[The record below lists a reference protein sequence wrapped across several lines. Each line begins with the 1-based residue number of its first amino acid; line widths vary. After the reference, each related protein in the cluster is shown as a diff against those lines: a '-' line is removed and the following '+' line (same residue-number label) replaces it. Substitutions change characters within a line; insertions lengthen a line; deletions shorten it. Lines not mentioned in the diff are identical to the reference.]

1 MLALLAI
8 AGATF
13 AQTLD
18 PTSFVVHPPAG
29 ADAFVF
35 RHVGVVDAVLGTT
48 RADMVVVVEGARITF
63 VAPEGSA
70 AVPDRVRSIDA
81 SGRYLIPGLW
91 DMHVHGQGDWSESGP
106 LLVTYGVTGIREVW
120 GPNWSPEIHD
130 AIESGSLLAPRA
142 VVSGNMIDG
151 PAPLNGERSLAAD
164 SPATARALVDSLT
177 KQGVPFVKIYHAMSR
192 DIYFA
197 LVERAASHSLPYI
210 GHIPPDVSVIEASDA
225 GQRSIEHLFGIVPAC
240 TNAERDHL
248 DSRHDV
254 YVRPDQSAAALV
266 ADFEPTRCRAV
277 AERLAKNRT
286 WVVPT
291 LTALSAWYRLPDEP
305 FGPHPLQVSPW
316 QAGYWVEM
324 RRTVEGYNSQDRA
337 AVEMLWTRILE
348 VVNLLH
354 EAGVPLLA
362 GSDAPNEPAYFGIGL
377 HDELALLASAGLTA
391 AEALQSATSA
401 PAQFFGA
408 EDELGTIE
416 AGKLADLV
424 LLEANPLEDI
434 RNTRAIA
441 AVVLNG
447 RLIEREELLTAQLGV
462 FSAIHSRTLLE
473 VVPEAGVPTLE
484 IRRWPEVPLSDGELG
499 RYEGSYLES
508 YGQSKIWLEKGRLR
522 YETTIGT
529 VDLVPMGDHVFATG
543 RYRDGELAEI
553 YWPDDTMVF
562 YVQDGRVTGFR
573 VMSGETAVFD
583 APRVGE

>member
-1 MLALLAI
+1 
-8 AGATF
+8 
-13 AQTLD
+13 
-18 PTSFVVHPPAG
+18 
-29 ADAFVF
+29 
-35 RHVGVVDAVLGTT
+35 
-48 RADMVVVVEGARITF
+48 
-63 VAPEGSA
+63 VA
-70 AVPDRVRSIDA
+70 
-81 SGRYLIPGLW
+81 
-91 DMHVHGQGDWSESGP
+91 
-106 LLVTYGVTGIREVW
+106 
-120 GPNWSPEIHD
+120 
-130 AIESGSLLAPRA
+130 
-142 VVSGNMIDG
+142 GNMIDG
-151 PAPLNGERSLAAD
+151 PTPLNGERVLAAD
-164 SPATARALVDSLT
+164 SPATARTLVDSLAE
-177 KQGVPFVKIYHAMSR
+177 QGAPFVKIYHAMSR

-197 LVERAASHSLPYI
+197 LAERAASHSLPYV
-210 GHIPPDVSVIEASDA
+210 GHIPPDVTVIEASDA

-248 DSRHDV
+248 DSRRDV
-254 YVRPDQSAAALV
+254 YVRPDQGAAALV
-266 ADFEPTRCRAV
+266 ADFDPATCRAV
-277 AERLAKNRT
+277 AERLAENRT

-291 LTALSAWYRLPDEP
+291 LIALSAWYRLPDEL
-305 FGPHPLQVSPW
+305 FGPHPLQVSAW

-324 RRTVEGYNSQDRA
+324 RRTIEGYDVQQRA
-337 AVEMLWTRILE
+337 AVEMLWARILE

-362 GSDAPNEPAYFGIGL
+362 GSDPPNEPAYFGIGL
-377 HDELALLASAGLTA
+377 HDELALLTSAGLTA
-391 AEALQSATSA
+391 AEALQTATLV

-408 EDELGTIE
+408 EAELGTIE

-447 RLIEREELLTAQLGV
+447 RLKERDELLTAQLAV
-462 FSAIHSRTLLE
+462 FSAIHSRTLSE
-473 VVPEAGVPTLE
+473 AVSGAGVPTLE

-499 RYEGSYLES
+499 RYEGIYLES
-508 YGQSKIWLEKGRLR
+508 YGQSRIWLEKGRLR

-562 YVQDGRVTGFR
+562 YLRDGRVAGFR